1 MTDFVNSAAEVPPA
15 LRTVGITK
23 RFGPTVANAGVDL
36 SINHGEVHALV
47 GENGAGK
54 TTLMS
59 ICFGLLTPD
68 GGRIEIDGRPVIIT
82 SPMVARGHGMGMV
95 HQHFKL
101 VPSLTVVDNIFLGD
115 EITVGPGAL
124 NRRQMTEKVRSVSE
138 RYGLEVP
145 LNAKVGDLAV
155 GIRQRVE
162 ILKALTFDARI
173 IILDEPTGVLRPQE
187 ADQLFGILRSFAA
200 EGRSVV
206 FISHKLGEVKQV
218 ADRFTVLRDGRA
230 VTTGATA
237 DVSEAEIAHL
247 MVGREVNLSRVEE
260 PRALA
265 GAQTVLDVEDLLVVG
280 DRGQSAVNGVSLQ
293 LKAGEI
299 CGIAGVEGNGQT
311 ELVEA
316 LAATRQ
322 AAGGRI
328 CIAGVDVTS
337 AGVAERRAS
346 GLSHIPEDRL
356 AVGISPRLSIQDNVT
371 AGFFDSA
378 LFSRGL
384 AKRAL
389 ATGFAA
395 TVVKKFDVRAAGPG
409 AIIGQLSGG
418 NMQKVIVARE
428 FEARP
433 KVLLA
438 AQPTRGL
445 DIGATEF
452 VHSRLRA
459 ARQNG
464 TGVLL
469 VSADLSELLS
479 LADRI
484 VVMYRGGIVGEFP
497 PEEGRVGDIG
507 MAMAGI
513 GAGIG
518 AGSDR
523 DADGAK
529 AAPAVA
535 ANRSDQARSQPATT
549 GPDRLLSAWKAQR
562 WQIPIEATEADEVTR
577 SRHRGWEQLRNA
589 MGERARAGIRR
600 SGSNVAQPA
609 VAVVLALLVGM
620 VIITSIGQNPFSAY
634 KYFLLSSFNG
644 VNNFGNMVVQLTPLL
659 FVAASVI
666 ISFRAGI
673 FNVGAEGQL
682 YVGGFAGV
690 LVAITFKS
698 LPGPLLIFLAM
709 LAGALVGAI
718 WAVLPAILLAAWDVN
733 IVVTTLMFNYIAQ
746 YLTTLLVTGPF
757 LDRQAGAAETN
768 LVAPQA
774 HLPTML
780 GSSGATIGVLIG
792 LGVLLMVSFVLK
804 TTRWGL
810 QVRLLGDSPRFA
822 RYIGVEVKRRT
833 VEVMAVSGAIAG
845 MAGVVSCLGVNFR
858 FLQGF
863 DGGIGYGWL
872 GLTVAMLGW
881 LSPLG
886 AVVAGVVYA
895 CLEAGAGIMQ
905 VNTQVPLSLINI
917 LEGIVVIFMTAA
929 GLLALFQ
936 RRRRPRAGTAM
947 EARQQLEGTGT
958 AQTAALVTQLGSG
971 G

>member
-1 MTDFVNSAAEVPPA
+1 MTDSVNSATEAPPA

-59 ICFGLLTPD
+59 ICFGLLAPD
-68 GGRIEIDGRPVIIT
+68 GGRIEIDGRPVTIT
-82 SPMVARGHGMGMV
+82 SPIVARSHGMGMV

-101 VPSLTVVDNIFLGD
+101 VPGLTVVDNIFLGD

-124 NRRQMTEKVRSVSE
+124 NRRQMTDKVRAVSE
-138 RYGLEVP
+138 RYGLDVP
-145 LNAKVGDLAV
+145 LNVKVSDLAV

-187 ADQLFGILRSFAA
+187 AEQLFGILRSFAA
-200 EGRSVV
+200 EGRAVV

-230 VTTGATA
+230 VTTGGTA

-247 MVGREVNLSRVEE
+247 MVGREVSLSRVEA

-265 GAQTVLDVEDLLVVG
+265 GAQTVLEVEDLLVVG
-280 DRGQSAVNGVSLQ
+280 DRGQTAVNGVSLQ

-299 CGIAGVEGNGQT
+299 CGVAGVEGNGQT

-322 AAGGRI
+322 ASGGRVSI
-328 CIAGVDVTS
+328 GGVDVTS
-337 AGVAERRAS
+337 AGVAERRAI

-384 AKRAL
+384 VRRAL

-395 TVVKKFDVRAAGPG
+395 TVVEKFDVRASGPG
-409 AIIGQLSGG
+409 AVIGQLSGG

-428 FEARP
+428 LEARP

-459 ARQNG
+459 ARHNG
-464 TGVLL
+464 AAVLL

-484 VVMYRGGIVGEFP
+484 VVMYRGEIVGEFP
-497 PEEGRVGDIG
+497 PEEGKVSDIG
-507 MAMAGI
+507 MAMAGV
-513 GAGIG
+513 GAGG
-518 AGSDR
+518 QRGT
-523 DADGAK
+523 DGART
-529 AAPAVA
+529 APAVA
-535 ANRSDQARSQPATT
+535 ADLPAKARSRPVET
-549 GPDRLLSAWKAQR
+549 GPDRQLGAWKAQR
-562 WQIPIEATEADEVTR
+562 WRIPLEATEPGEATR
-577 SRHRGWEQLRNA
+577 SQSRSWGQRRKA
-589 MGERARAGIRR
+589 MVDRARAGVRR
-600 SGSNVAQPA
+600 SAPNVAQPA

-690 LVAITFKS
+690 LVAVTFKS
-698 LPGPLLIFLAM
+698 VPGPLLIFLAM
-709 LAGALVGAI
+709 LAGALAGAI
-718 WAVLPAILLAAWDVN
+718 WAVLPAVLLAAWDVN
-733 IVVTTLMFNYIAQ
+733 IVVSTLMFNYIAQ

-774 HLPTML
+774 HLPTIL

-792 LGVLLMVSFVLK
+792 LGTLLVVSLVLR

-833 VEVMAVSGAIAG
+833 IEVMAVSGAIAG

-905 VNTQVPLSLINI
+905 VNTQVPLSLIDI

-936 RRRRPRAGTAM
+936 RRRRPRPGTEVQARQQSEGAGTA
-947 EARQQLEGTGT
+947 EP
-958 AQTAALVTQLGSG
+958 AALVTRLGAG